1 MSDLKEQT
9 KNTSSEDFVK
19 ETGVVVQVGDGI
31 AQVYGFN
38 FVTVGEIVTFK
49 VDDQE
54 STVIGLVF
62 NLEDMTTGVVIVNDT
77 TKIVEGTLVERTGRI
92 ATVPVDESLLGRVV
106 DPLINPLDGK
116 GELDNLSS
124 SQMLEPRVPGIVD
137 RQSVCE
143 PLQTGLMAIDALVPI
158 GRGQRELIIG
168 DRQTGKSTV
177 AIDAIINQKN

>member
-1 MSDLKEQT
+1 
-9 KNTSSEDFVK
+9 
-19 ETGVVVQVGDGI
+19 
-31 AQVYGFN
+31 
-38 FVTVGEIVTFK
+38 
-49 VDDQE
+49 
-54 STVIGLVF
+54 
-62 NLEDMTTGVVIVNDT
+62 MTTGVVIVNDT

-168 DRQTGKSTV
+168 DRQTGKTTV
-177 AIDAIINQKN
+177 AIDAIINQKTENVVCVYVAIGQKSFISSECYPYIRRERGNEVYSYCSCKC

>member
-9 KNTSSEDFVK
+9 KNNSSEDFVK

-62 NLEDMTTGVVIVNDT
+62 NLEDMTTGIVIVNDT
-77 TKIVEGTLVERTGRI
+77 TKIVK
-92 ATVPVDESLLGRVV
+92 PNSC
-106 DPLINPLDGK
+106 INECKTNRDTK
-116 GELDNLSS
+116 
-124 SQMLEPRVPGIVD
+124 
-137 RQSVCE
+137 
-143 PLQTGLMAIDALVPI
+143 
-158 GRGQRELIIG
+158 
-168 DRQTGKSTV
+168 
-177 AIDAIINQKN
+177 NQNSKFR